1 MNKYEN
7 ELDIFLFDI
16 LEISKKTNLKVWLE
30 AGTLL
35 GCERNNNY
43 IPWETDIDLGCWN
56 KNITAKK
63 YKKFKRLMK
72 IKKYIII
79 KQKNMITMKK
89 HDFKCHA
96 DIAIYKKVKNI
107 AYFKLNLKQISKY
120 ARILKRLYVLIKSK
134 NIRNTLQFHKFSILK
149 IIYLLIYIFFN
160 HFVPFN
166 FKTKILKLINNNIR
180 KNSKDVSWKVPFKFL
195 KKIKKKKFRKF
206 NIFVPYKSKE
216 YLKWRYGDDWLK
228 PRSNWNQ
235 FEEDKTLV
243 MVQNKNE

>member
-7 ELDIFLFDI
+7 ELDIFLFEI
-16 LEISKKTNLKVWLE
+16 LKISKKTNLKVWLE

-43 IPWETDIDLGCWN
+43 IPWDTDIDLGCWN
-56 KNITAKK
+56 KNIAAKK

-134 NIRNTLQFHKFSILK
+134 IYEILYNFISFRFLK
-149 IIYLLIYIFFN
+149 IIFF
-160 HFVPFN
+160 
-166 FKTKILKLINNNIR
+166 
-180 KNSKDVSWKVPFKFL
+180 
-195 KKIKKKKFRKF
+195 
-206 NIFVPYKSKE
+206 
-216 YLKWRYGDDWLK
+216 
-228 PRSNWNQ
+228 
-235 FEEDKTLV
+235 
-243 MVQNKNE
+243 